1 MFGIVEKDVPPDIG
15 RVLGGVSLLFS
26 HLGLH
31 GPPTTLTPG
40 PLPSDFC
47 RIVEEFMDQVRR
59 SAVFQIIPL

>member
-15 RVLGGVSLLFS
+15 RLLGGVSLLFT

-47 RIVEEFMDQVRR
+47 RIVEEFMD
-59 SAVFQIIPL
+59 